1 MRVSYFVN
9 LGQSSYQQLSGLLDR
24 GWSSVYQHLSE
35 AFVVLMDI
43 LQAMRG
49 LDGRPALTPLQA
61 LDLWSDTGS
70 RRCYEQVT
78 ADGRVTPLAGNQE
91 KH

>member
-1 MRVSYFVN
+1 
-9 LGQSSYQQLSGLLDR
+9 
-24 GWSSVYQHLSE
+24 
-35 AFVVLMDI
+35 
-43 LQAMRG
+43 MRG
-49 LDGRPALTPLQA
+49 LDGHPSLTPIQA

-78 ADGRVTPLAGNQE
+78 ADGRIIPSPPGTE